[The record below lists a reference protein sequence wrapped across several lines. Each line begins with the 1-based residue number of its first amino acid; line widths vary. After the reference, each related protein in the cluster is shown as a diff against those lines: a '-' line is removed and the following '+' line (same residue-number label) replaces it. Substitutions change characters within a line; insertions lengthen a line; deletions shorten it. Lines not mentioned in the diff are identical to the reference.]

1 MRAHRYAC
9 LLSAGRPTQTRSP
22 QTIKGDGTNVKKIF
36 ALLALAGLFLM
47 AGPAHRADALS
58 LINPAVAAAVDQDGT
73 GNAVTEIR
81 WRRYHYRHYY
91 GFHRHY
97 YRRHY
102 YGYRHYGFRHHY
114 RHRYYRFF

>member
-1 MRAHRYAC
+1 
-9 LLSAGRPTQTRSP
+9 
-22 QTIKGDGTNVKKIF
+22 VKKIF
-36 ALLALAGLFLM
+36 GLLALAGLLLV

-81 WRRYHYRHYY
+81 WHRYHYRHYY